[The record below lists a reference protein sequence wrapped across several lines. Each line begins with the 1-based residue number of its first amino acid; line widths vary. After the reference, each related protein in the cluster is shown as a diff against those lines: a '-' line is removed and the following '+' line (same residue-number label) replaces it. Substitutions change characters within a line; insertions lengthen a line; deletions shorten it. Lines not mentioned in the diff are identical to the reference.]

1 MKAYVINLPQATA
14 RREHMRQLLRSTPFT
29 DAEIVEAVDGRTM
42 TEAKLREVFDY
53 DLYGRVHMAPP
64 SRAEVGCSLSHRKC
78 WERIAD
84 SGMNAFILE
93 DDIELEGALDNY
105 VDFASDWLD
114 TPRPRVYNLTRNFFY
129 FGLRHTDPRRPVRGY
144 QCYNA
149 WCYGMNTAAAKVLL
163 SRPPHTL
170 SDEWGYFR
178 RWGIDVRV
186 PVPHPVIMATD
197 NSSSIGQHYC
207 DRFDREGI
215 RRSALPGMSHF
226 NYLPNLLLTI
236 LSKIGIF
243 HKYTL

>member
-29 DAEIVEAVDGRTM
+29 DVEFINGIDVRAISE
-42 TEAKLREVFDY
+42 TELCHIFDFEM
-53 DLYGRVHMAPP
+53 YGRVHLVPP
-64 SRAEVGCSLSHRKC
+64 SRTEVGCALAHRKC

-114 TPRPRVYNLTRNFFY
+114 SPSPRVYNLTRNFYY
-129 FGLRHTDPRRPVRGY
+129 FSLRPTDLRRPVRGY

-186 PVPHPVIMATD
+186 PVPHPVFIPSD
-197 NSSSIGQHYC
+197 NISSIGEHYC
-207 DRFDREGI
+207 DRFDRDGA
-215 RRSALPGMSHF
+215 RRSVQPGMPHF
-226 NYLPNLLLTI
+226 DYLPNLMLFI
-236 LSKIGIF
+236 LSRLGICY
-243 HKYTL
+243 KYKF